1 MKIVVISSLRDVP
14 YHADIC
20 ENFISRPGEIIVERN
35 HTLLTGCRGSL
46 DKAIA
51 ESASNRLKVLQ

>member
-1 MKIVVISSLRDVP
+1 MKIVVIGSLNHVP
-14 YHADIC
+14 LHANIC
-20 ENFISRPGEIIVERN
+20 ENFVSRLGEIIVERN

-51 ESASNRLKVLQ
+51 EVRTVIT